1 MDFSFVFFF
10 IFPSDVYSFVYNTVF
25 PRKHI
30 TIVFRFRKF
39 ICLMVFNVDL
49 RSETEAK
56 HKQYLLYM
64 HEMVPMIR
72 NTRICDLGK
81 SQMLF
86 TRFYMFCKMMSKISF
101 NFFSL
106 SSDFLFVGE
115 NNINITLWLITDWLH
130 GVYFLWCVF
139 FTYARTTTKFSRVP
153 STNLFPWWRW
163 WCVQVHC
170 SAYGCMAF
178 WREINEKYT
187 HVIRDGIHKFFIITT
202 RYEFEPYL
210 HINSFVGIFSQL
222 FFGESRKT
230 EQFFSLIL
238 FGCLLW
244 QSIYRSIEENASR
257 RCRKGEKIKFNYW
270 KCQENRKSWDIMYLL
285 KANFIFA
292 LSTEKRQSCLDKQRK
307 IVHLAAQS
315 IRNDFENSDKKWKIS
330 SASICLR
337 IILTFFCI
345 FKSEKSLIT
354 MHFAC
359 HIINHSF
366 KYEPTIKVNCC
377 SIRHTKFDFQSSWC
391 CYWKPNQIL

>member
-115 NNINITLWLITDWLH
+115 NNINITL
-130 GVYFLWCVF
+130 
-139 FTYARTTTKFSRVP
+139 
-153 STNLFPWWRW
+153 
-163 WCVQVHC
+163 
-170 SAYGCMAF
+170 
-178 WREINEKYT
+178 
-187 HVIRDGIHKFFIITT
+187 
-202 RYEFEPYL
+202 
-210 HINSFVGIFSQL
+210 
-222 FFGESRKT
+222 
-230 EQFFSLIL
+230 
-238 FGCLLW
+238 
-244 QSIYRSIEENASR
+244 
-257 RCRKGEKIKFNYW
+257 
-270 KCQENRKSWDIMYLL
+270 
-285 KANFIFA
+285 
-292 LSTEKRQSCLDKQRK
+292 
-307 IVHLAAQS
+307 
-315 IRNDFENSDKKWKIS
+315 
-330 SASICLR
+330 
-337 IILTFFCI
+337 
-345 FKSEKSLIT
+345 
-354 MHFAC
+354 
-359 HIINHSF
+359 
-366 KYEPTIKVNCC
+366 
-377 SIRHTKFDFQSSWC
+377 
-391 CYWKPNQIL
+391 